1 MYWPTANAFVVD
13 VSALYQ
19 QEVAAHGEFH
29 FTVYLQNTINYRLSP
44 LIFYQH
50 VQLLIEGQSGGWRFV

>member
-1 MYWPTANAFVVD
+1 MVD

-29 FTVYLQNTINYRLSP
+29 FTVYLQNTVNYRLSL

-50 VQLLIEGQSGGWRFV
+50 VQLLIEGQSRGWSFA